1 MWLSGVRQKQTD
13 LLHVGLNAP
22 NEERVGYTQSGHES
36 VEGVLGRR
44 RKKIKKYF
52 CISFVRQ

>member
-1 MWLSGVRQKQTD
+1 MQLSGVRRKQTD

-36 VEGVLGRR
+36 VEGVLGRWR
-44 RKKIKKYF
+44 ITNNNSN
-52 CISFVRQ
+52 SFNDHYM